1 MCEVLIVLLV
11 LSLFPMHV
19 DVREPGATG
28 SVCDRGI
35 ILTKPSAGAASRE
48 CTVVVYED
56 GIRLSRPDTTTIHG
70 ISLSESHTTHKLSG
84 ANTHRDPA
92 RSEPG
97 PGRRY
102 REEGTTTR

>member
-1 MCEVLIVLLV
+1 
-11 LSLFPMHV
+11 MHV

-56 GIRLSRPDTTTIHG
+56 GTRLSRPDTTTTHG
-70 ISLSESHTTHKLSG
+70 ISLSESHTTHKLSC
-84 ANTHRDPA
+84 ATTHRDPA
-92 RSEPG
+92 RFEPG

-102 REEGTTTR
+102 REKGTTTH